1 MTLGEWVL
9 ILVLVEHT
17 LGAEEIGSL
26 TALKCLNPCFSGTYS
41 RSVAAEAAR
50 TAQAGLNPCF
60 SGTYSR
66 RSRVV
71 LLWPKPWSLN
81 PCFSGTYSR
90 RASNKAGEIYLIGVL
105 ILVLVEHTLGDIYD
119 ILFAVAKPS

>member
-41 RSVAAEAAR
+41 RSHMKLWLLAILLVLILVLVEHTLGVLDFASAR
-50 TAQAGLNPCF
+50 SFSVGLNPCF

-66 RSRVV
+66 RFLRLVYLKSRI
-71 LLWPKPWSLN
+71 K
-81 PCFSGTYSR
+81 
-90 RASNKAGEIYLIGVL
+90 VL
-105 ILVLVEHTLGDIYD
+105 ILVLVEHTLGDD
-119 ILFAVAKPS
+119 SGLPVQH

>member
-1 MTLGEWVL
+1 MLKPNDCAKLTVL

-66 RSRVV
+66 RWQICRNG
-71 LLWPKPWSLN
+71 LRL
-81 PCFSGTYSR
+81 R
-90 RASNKAGEIYLIGVL
+90 VL
-105 ILVLVEHTLGDIYD
+105 IPVLVEHTIGGHPIRP
-119 ILFAVAKPS
+119 AKST

>member
-66 RSRVV
+66 RAAEEA
-71 LLWPKPWSLN
+71 
-81 PCFSGTYSR
+81 
-90 RASNKAGEIYLIGVL
+90 RAAQAAVL
-105 ILVLVEHTLGDIYD
+105 ILVLVEHTLGAI
-119 ILFAVAKPS
+119 

>member
-66 RSRVV
+66 RWQICRNGLRLRVLILV
-71 LLWPKPWSLN
+71 LVEHTLGGQGLSY
-81 PCFSGTYSR
+81 CGQSH
-90 RASNKAGEIYLIGVL
+90 GVL
-105 ILVLVEHTLGDIYD
+105 ILVLVEHTLGGHPIRP
-119 ILFAVAKPS
+119 AKST